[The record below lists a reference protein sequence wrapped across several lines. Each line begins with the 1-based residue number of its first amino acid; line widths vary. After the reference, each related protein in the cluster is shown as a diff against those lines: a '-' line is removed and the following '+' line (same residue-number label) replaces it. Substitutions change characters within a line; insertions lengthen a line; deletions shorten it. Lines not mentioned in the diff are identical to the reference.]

1 MEAIDLAVLLK
12 STDSHMAGAII
23 GVGVSGEWGL
33 NKSEFLIHFFSM
45 SITKFFSLLIEPL
58 LKIGQSYS
66 NILAEFQVG

>member
-33 NKSEFLIHFFSM
+33 NKSEFLDTFLLNVNCHFF
-45 SITKFFSLLIEPL
+45 
-58 LKIGQSYS
+58 QS
-66 NILAEFQVG
+66 AD